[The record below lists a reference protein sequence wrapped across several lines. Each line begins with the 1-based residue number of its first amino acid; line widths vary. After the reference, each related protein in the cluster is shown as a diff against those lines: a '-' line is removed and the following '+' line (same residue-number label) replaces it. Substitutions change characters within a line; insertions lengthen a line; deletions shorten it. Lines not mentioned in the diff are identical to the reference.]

1 MKTSVYIFLTLTLLV
16 FSSCSNDDPY
26 FIFEVDKVEV
36 EQTNAD
42 KNRLKTD
49 IEFVSIAFN
58 DLYGTNIPQNQLEE
72 IITSYKSFGDKSLV
86 IELIIKK
93 FILDEGSAIPNLLR
107 ISRESVELFVVEAY
121 EKLYNRTPNTFEMW
135 HMTELIMNN
144 SSVDAE
150 MVYFSMMTAN
160 EYRYY

>member
-26 FIFEVDKVEV
+26 FLFEVDKVEV

-121 EKLYNRTPNTFEMW
+121 EKLYNRTPNAFEKW
-135 HMTELIMNN
+135 HMTELIINN

>member
-26 FIFEVDKVEV
+26 FLFEVDKVEV

-121 EKLYNRTPNTFEMW
+121 EKLYNRTPNAFEKW

>member
-1 MKTSVYIFLTLTLLV
+1 MKTVIYTLCTSALLIL
-16 FSSCSNDDPY
+16 SSCSNDDPY
-26 FIFEVDKVEV
+26 FLFEVDNVEV
-36 EQTNAD
+36 QQSDAN

-49 IEFVSIAFN
+49 IEFVSIAYN
-58 DLYGTNIPQNQLEE
+58 DLYGSNIPHNELEE

-93 FILDEGSAIPNLLR
+93 FIVDESSDIPNLLR
-107 ISRESVELFVVEAY
+107 ISRGSIETFVEETY
-121 EKLYNRTPNTFEMW
+121 EKLYNRTPNAFEKW

-144 SSVDAE
+144 TAIDAE

>member
-1 MKTSVYIFLTLTLLV
+1 MKTTIYTFLMLLLLV

-26 FIFEVDKVEV
+26 FLFEVDKVEV
-36 EQTNAD
+36 EQSNAE
-42 KNRLKTD
+42 KNQLKTD
-49 IEFVSIAFN
+49 IEFVSIAYN
-58 DLYGTNIPQNQLEE
+58 DLYGSNIPQNQLEE

-93 FILDEGSAIPNLLR
+93 FILDDGSDIPSLLR
-107 ISRESVELFVVEAY
+107 ISRESVDSFVVDAY
-121 EKLYNRTPNTFEMW
+121 EKLYNRSPNAFEKW
-135 HMTELIMNN
+135 HMTELILNN
-144 SSVDAE
+144 GSIDAE

>member
-1 MKTSVYIFLTLTLLV
+1 MKTTLFTFCSIALLML
-16 FSSCSNDDPY
+16 SSCSNDDPY
-26 FIFEVDKVEV
+26 FLFEVDNVEV
-36 EQTNAD
+36 QQSDAN

-49 IEFVSIAFN
+49 IEFVSIAYN
-58 DLYGTNIPQNQLEE
+58 DLYGSNIPQNQLEE

-93 FILDEGSAIPNLLR
+93 FIVDESSDIPSLVR
-107 ISRESVELFVVEAY
+107 VSRQSVETFVVDAY
-121 EKLYNRTPNTFEMW
+121 EKLYNRTPNAFEKW

-144 SSVDAE
+144 TNIDAE
-150 MVYFSMMTAN
+150 MIFFSMMTAN

>member
-1 MKTSVYIFLTLTLLV
+1 MKTTLFTLCSIALLML
-16 FSSCSNDDPY
+16 SSCSNDDPY
-26 FIFEVDKVEV
+26 FLFEVDNVEV
-36 EQTNAD
+36 QQSDAN

-49 IEFVSIAFN
+49 IEFVSIAYN
-58 DLYGTNIPQNQLEE
+58 DLYGSNIPQNQLEE

-93 FILDEGSAIPNLLR
+93 FIVDESSDIPSLVR
-107 ISRESVELFVVEAY
+107 VSRQSVETFVLDAY
-121 EKLYNRTPNTFEMW
+121 EKLYNRTPNAFEKW

-144 SSVDAE
+144 TNIDAE
-150 MVYFSMMTAN
+150 MIFFSMMTAN